1 VGWRTVATGAAVRAL
16 LVSLALCVIAP
27 GVAVAATFAFDS
39 TPPAHTNQTSATF
52 TFHGPAPGT
61 TFACSLDGGA
71 SVNPC
76 PSPHTVSGLSE
87 GAHTFTVSITSATT
101 GVPPQPISSQ
111 WTVDLTPPTT
121 QITGKPPALSTSKT
135 STFTFTSPD
144 PTATFRC
151 TLNGS
156 TPAACTSPLTYT
168 GLADATR
175 SLLIQAVDP
184 AGNVDTQA
192 QPIVWTVD
200 STPPDT
206 TIANPGNLIGKDVV
220 DFSFSSSEAGSTF
233 QCSFRTAAFV
243 PCTSPYPVDVPGS
256 GSHTFKVR
264 AIDAAGNVDPTPAT
278 HTWTSD
284 LTPPKR
290 PTINIFAAPSASAS
304 VALSATVPPRPVAQ
318 KRPPLSLTFTSPL
331 KNLLATPT
339 FQEATRLHAQ
349 WSSDATA
356 RSYDVTV
363 DEFPMDS
370 TGMGFHGEDLDYH
383 HEYNHTT
390 RTALKLGQAVGSTV
404 CLKVTASDKVGNVS
418 RPRTTCTTVPIS
430 FTPRD
435 VGPSP
440 TKDPKAFR
448 GYYIRLGAHGYEFV
462 QDIGDQFYFSPTHV
476 ALIAERCPDC
486 GVVEID
492 FNRFVGNTHN
502 KNHELATVNLNAS
515 DHSGDFHLID
525 VPLPAGRVARDG
537 SGDIVI
543 RAVSGK
549 PRISGIGVAN

>member
-16 LVSLALCVIAP
+16 LGSLALCAIVP
-27 GVAVAATFAFDS
+27 GVAAAATFAFDS
-39 TPPAHTNQTSATF
+39 TPPPDSNQTTGTFVFTGQSGATF
-52 TFHGPAPGT
+52 TCA
-61 TFACSLDGGA
+61 LDGGA
-71 SVNPC
+71 TVDPC
-76 PSPHTVSGLSE
+76 PSPHPVSGLSE
-87 GAHTFTVSITSATT
+87 GVHTFVVHQTTT
-101 GVPPQPISSQ
+101 GISTISYS

-121 QITGKPPALSTSKT
+121 QITGKPPALSSSKT
-135 STFTFTSPD
+135 ATFTFTSPD

-192 QPIVWTVD
+192 QPINWTVD
-200 STPPDT
+200 TTPPVT
-206 TIANPGNLIGKDVV
+206 TLVVPGHLTGKDVV

-233 QCSFRTAAFV
+233 QCSFRSAAFV

-264 AIDAAGNVDPTPAT
+264 AVDGAGNVDPTPAT

-290 PTINIFAAPSASAS
+290 PKVLIFAAPSAHASA
-304 VALSATVPPRPVAQ
+304 AGLTAQASAAPRPVPQ
-318 KRPPLSLTFTSPL
+318 VRPPLGLTFTAPL
-331 KNLLATPT
+331 ANLLGTARW
-339 FQEATRLHAQ
+339 QESTRLHAQ
-349 WSSDATA
+349 WSSDSSAH
-356 RSYDVTV
+356 SYDVII

-383 HEYNHTT
+383 IEHGHTT
-390 RTALKLGQAVGSTV
+390 RTALNLDLFVGSTV
-404 CLKVTASDKVGNVS
+404 CVKVTATDKVGNVS
-418 RPRTTCTTVPIS
+418 RSRTTCTTIPVS

-435 VGPSP
+435 IGPRP
-440 TKDPKAFR
+440 TKDAKAYH
-448 GYYIRLGAHGYEFV
+448 GYYIHLGDKGYEFV
-462 QDIGDQFYFSPTHV
+462 QDVGDQFYFAPAHV
-476 ALIAERCPDC
+476 ALIAERCQAC

-492 FNRFVGNTHN
+492 FNRFVGNPHN

-525 VPLPAGRVARDG
+525 VPLPVHRVERDG
-537 SGDIVI
+537 AGDIVI
-543 RAVSGK
+543 RATSGK
-549 PRISGIGVAN
+549 PRISGIGVSN

>member
-1 VGWRTVATGAAVRAL
+1 
-16 LVSLALCVIAP
+16 
-27 GVAVAATFAFDS
+27 
-39 TPPAHTNQTSATF
+39 
-52 TFHGPAPGT
+52 
-61 TFACSLDGGA
+61 
-71 SVNPC
+71 VNPC
-76 PSPHTVSGLSE
+76 PSPHTVSGVSE
-87 GAHTFTVSITSATT
+87 GAHTFTVSIASATT
-101 GVPPQPISSQ
+101 GAPPQPISST
-111 WTVDLTPPTT
+111 WIVDLTPPTT

-168 GLADATR
+168 GLADGTR

-192 QPIVWTVD
+192 QAITWTVD
-200 STPPDT
+200 TTPPVT
-206 TIANPGNLIGKDVV
+206 TLIVPGNLTGKDVV

-264 AIDAAGNVDPTPAT
+264 AIDGAGNVDPTPAT

-290 PTINIFAAPSASAS
+290 PTVLIFAAPSAHASA
-304 VALSATVPPRPVAQ
+304 VALSEHVSVLAPWAQASAVPRPVPQ
-318 KRPPLSLTFTSPL
+318 VRPPLGLTFTAPL
-331 KNLLATPT
+331 ANLLGTAPW
-339 FQEATRLHAQ
+339 QESSRLHAQ
-349 WSSDATA
+349 WSSDSTVH
-356 RSYDVTV
+356 SYDVII

-383 HEYNHTT
+383 TEYRHTT
-390 RTALKLGQAVGSTV
+390 RAALTLRLLPGATV
-404 CLKVTASDKVGNVS
+404 CVKVNATDKVGNVS
-418 RPRTTCTTVPIS
+418 RSRTTCTTIPVS

-435 VGPSP
+435 IGPPP
-440 TKDPKAFR
+440 TKDAR
-448 GYYIRLGAHGYEFV
+448 AYHGYYIVLGHKGYEYV
-462 QDIGDQFYFSPTHV
+462 QDIGDEFFFSPTRV
-476 ALIAERCPDC
+476 ALIAERCPSC

-492 FNRFVGNTHN
+492 FNRFVGNSHN
-502 KNHELATVNLNAS
+502 ANHKLATVNLTAS

-525 VPLPAGRVARDG
+525 VRLPAHRVERDG
-537 SGDIVI
+537 MGDLVI
-543 RAVSGK
+543 RAASGK
-549 PRISGIGVAN
+549 PRISGIGVTN